1 MVHLAAEPTFNET
14 VGPWLPLIGLV
25 VSALIVG
32 GFGLWNRRH
41 GNVEVKAPSVDEA
54 WERAELANAQ
64 LDIERRLRRWFELAF
79 NRLVDVFRAYI
90 KKVGVELTADEK
102 EALEAQPPAPQ

>member
-1 MVHLAAEPTFNET
+1 MLSTAVPTFNET
-14 VGPWLPLIGLV
+14 IGPWLPLIGLIA
-25 VSALIVG
+25 SGLIVG
-32 GFGLWNRRH
+32 AFSLWNRRH

-79 NRLVDVFRAYI
+79 WTVVDAFRGYQH
-90 KKVGVELTADEK
+90 KVGVELTAAEK
-102 EALEAQPPAPQ
+102 NALEATPPVVK